1 MINLIKS
8 YYKSTRYILNLVK
21 FNEDKIKYIKYND
34 EDYLGLDLEKIP
46 VRIFYSNNKNAQSIF
61 IFPGASPYAENHPG
75 MIMLANALRNIGYN
89 VFLPRIPNLKKLLI
103 IKDNVDWFSHC
114 YQELLKHPKAS
125 DKVMVVGMSYGG
137 ANLLKASFKKRF
149 IDNPPQSILTY
160 GTYYSIE
167 TALNFFLTGEINYQ
181 NKLYKITPHE
191 WGTIVIFYN
200 FFKTIETNLNKEKIT
215 LLLKCRIEDKD
226 EEVEQIK
233 NELNKEE
240 QDLINK
246 ILAGNIDQKIKNI
259 ILEMIEKNK
268 DLLNYLSPKNWAK
281 NINIKT
287 FIMHGAND
295 SMVPFTE
302 STMLSSKIKN
312 SEVLISFLFEH
323 REISNNRGIFFEI
336 KEILKMIN
344 FFALYFKFNK

>member
-1 MINLIKS
+1 M
-8 YYKSTRYILNLVK
+8 
-21 FNEDKIKYIKYND
+21 
-34 EDYLGLDLEKIP
+34 
-46 VRIFYSNNKNAQSIF
+46 
-61 IFPGASPYAENHPG
+61 
-75 MIMLANALRNIGYN
+75 
-89 VFLPRIPNLKKLLI
+89 
-103 IKDNVDWFSHC
+103 
-114 YQELLKHPKAS
+114 
-125 DKVMVVGMSYGG
+125 
-137 ANLLKASFKKRF
+137 
-149 IDNPPQSILTY
+149 
-160 GTYYSIE
+160 
-167 TALNFFLTGEINYQ
+167 
-181 NKLYKITPHE
+181 
-191 WGTIVIFYN
+191 
-200 FFKTIETNLNKEKIT
+200 
-215 LLLKCRIEDKD
+215 
-226 EEVEQIK
+226 
-233 NELNKEE
+233 
-240 QDLINK
+240 INK

-323 REISNNRGIFFEI
+323 REISNNRGIFFKI

>member
-1 MINLIKS
+1 MINTIKS

-21 FNEDKIKYIKYND
+21 FNESNIKSIKYQD
-34 EDYLGLDLEKIP
+34 EYYLGLDQKETT
-46 VRIFYSNNKNAQSIF
+46 VRVFYSNNKNAQSVF

-75 MIMLANALRNIGYN
+75 MIMLANALRNVGYN
-89 VFLPRIPNLKKLLI
+89 VFLPRIPNLKNLLI
-103 IKDNVDWFSHC
+103 VKDNVEWFSHC
-114 YQELLKHPKAS
+114 YEELLQHSKVNGR
-125 DKVMVVGMSYGG
+125 VMVVGMSYGG
-137 ANLLKASFKKRF
+137 ANLLKASFEDKF
-149 IDNPPQSILTY
+149 NNNPPLSILSY

-200 FFKTIETNLNKEKIT
+200 FFKTIKTNLNQEKIT
-215 LLLKCRIEDKD
+215 LLLKYRIEDNDKKVEKIKKD
-226 EEVEQIK
+226 LNNEEKNLVDQI
-233 NELNKEE
+233 LNGK
-240 QDLINK
+240 
-246 ILAGNIDQKIKNI
+246 IDQKIKDM
-259 ILEMIEKNK
+259 ILDMIEENK
-268 DLLNYLSPKNWAK
+268 DLLSYLSPKNWAE
-281 NINIKT
+281 NIHTKT

-302 STMLSSKIKN
+302 STMLADKIKN
-312 SEVLISFLFEH
+312 SKILISFLFEH
-323 REISNNRGIFFEI
+323 REMSNNRGILFKI